1 MHPIKIMTLTIMA
14 STVVAHAA
22 AQTSNR
28 SWASAHIF
36 SPGVISGP
44 DGDMTPGFASGGSR
58 LYFTRSYPDTSAI
71 MISDKKDASW
81 STPVVAPFSGHWRDL
96 ELAIAP
102 NGAYAVFASNR
113 RIPGKRIHCKPPI
126 SANLIVAAISGKWI
140 WSPGTPCPARFHR
153 QSMMEIRFGRLRY
166 PGTIICIS

>member
-22 AQTSNR
+22 AQTSIR
-28 SWASAHIF
+28 SRASAHIF

-44 DGDMTPGFASGGSR
+44 DGDMAPGFASGRSR

-113 RIPGKRIHCKPPI
+113 PYPGQTD
-126 SANLIVAAISGKWI
+126 SLQA
-140 WSPGTPCPARFHR
+140 TY
-153 QSMMEIRFGRLRY
+153 FGRPQSGGNLWKNGFGVRELRT
-166 PGTIICIS
+166 PPASTVSQ